1 MTKST
6 APPHPHPAD
15 HLLAQVC
22 RLHHARAHTLFE
34 AIGVYRGQ
42 PPVLVALRE
51 QDGLTHSE
59 LAARLHVTPATMTRM
74 VQRMERAGHLARRPD
89 PDDQRVSR
97 VYLTPAGRAAQSRL
111 ARVFQTMQD
120 ESFAGFNAQ
129 EIADLSGYLA
139 RVRDNLIRAAG
150 EPADGG

>member
-6 APPHPHPAD
+6 APPHPHPVD

-34 AIGVYRGQ
+34 SIGVYRGQ

-51 QDGLTHSE
+51 QDGMTHSE
-59 LAARLHVTPATMTRM
+59 LAARLRVTPATMTRM
-74 VQRMERAGHLARRPD
+74 AQRMERAGHVARRPD
-89 PDDQRVSR
+89 PNDQRVSR
-97 VYLTPAGRAAQSRL
+97 VYLTPSGRDVQSKL

-120 ESFAGFNAQ
+120 ESFAGFSAQ
-129 EIADLSGYLA
+129 EIADLGRYLA